1 MCVCVCVPLCLCA
14 FVCSVSDQLSTTISY
29 RPVHVDA
36 ESNVVSGDLQ
46 ESHLVRMYVEAGES
60 GRTEVKSVFSANIL
74 SYHATTKTK
83 KVFDIK
89 YKSVPAVLRSLRK
102 VKRKQWTN
110 EQMEKAMKAVVIATC

>member
-1 MCVCVCVPLCLCA
+1 
-14 FVCSVSDQLSTTISY
+14 
-29 RPVHVDA
+29 
-36 ESNVVSGDLQ
+36 
-46 ESHLVRMYVEAGES
+46 MYVEAGES

-89 YKSVPAVLRSLRK
+89 YKSAPAVLRSLRK